1 MSLTAPMARSEAERR
16 RGGGGRVRYL
26 VRHADAGD
34 KRAWTGHDDDRPLS
48 DLGQREAHALVELL
62 AGYPVGEI
70 VSSPAVRCVQ
80 TVQPL
85 ADRHRLDVRVDGAL
99 SVDAELE
106 LPMSMLLDPDRDG
119 MVLCTHGELIK
130 PLLSKLHDLGAPIG
144 ERVRA
149 PKGSVWVLDS
159 VNGSVARASYLPP
172 PGRA

>member
-34 KRAWTGHDDDRPLS
+34 KRAWGGPDDDRPLS